1 MSWYVALCPKTKLCS
16 LIPSPLLLMSR
27 GKIFKCQVRPSSI
40 PVSFTAE
47 KLWKNTAEQVSN
59 SSLQFK
65 YSTTTLE
72 QFRTTQSLAVM
83 SEVNNDSVHFY
94 FCMYYKK
101 NLFCKPSKWKHRL
114 KCRKCQNQLPRLLL
128 QNDSPEAE
136 LIRNFLAVA
145 KQNWQFLNSVS
156 KHTFGKQS
164 FKVAVDLM
172 IFSLVDSI
180 KKKSL
185 KNLSHQVLQSPT
197 PKKPSRRILNKQ

>member
-27 GKIFKCQVRPSSI
+27 GKIFKFQVRPSSI

-47 KLWKNTAEQVSN
+47 KLWKNTAERVFN

-101 NLFCKPSKWKHRL
+101 HLFCKLSKWKHRL

-145 KQNWQFLNSVS
+145 MQNWQFLNSVS

-164 FKVAVDLM
+164 FKAAVDLM
-172 IFSLVDSI
+172 IFSLVDTT
-180 KKKSL
+180 KKKVSKIFPIESFKVPL
-185 KNLSHQVLQSPT
+185 QKNPAGEHWIEQ
-197 PKKPSRRILNKQ
+197 